1 MKFLDP
7 KEKPLKY
14 STGDLL
20 KDLYRYGKPYRR
32 GLVVGTIL
40 RVIGDLA
47 SLYRPVAFALLIN
60 ELMHP
65 TDKVALHVSLII
77 VSWFTATAIRY
88 TFLYQ
93 AKKIIYYI
101 GLLLMVDSEKHM
113 LAVLFAKDSAWHEQ
127 ESSGVKIKRI
137 DKGSLAYNDVLRAW
151 VNIYVSIIIN
161 FIAIPFIF
169 YKLNPITA
177 ICIVVYMVSY
187 FVISRKLQKRGVF
200 AHHNYQIEDEKVSG
214 LVTEAIGNI
223 RTVRLLGLGDEIR
236 KRVAVLFGTVLIWG
250 KRRLMGFQFRGH
262 FCATYTEFWRLLILV
277 FVAFGILHGHYEIG
291 FIVLFHNYF
300 SEIATAIQELADVSQ
315 DMVVAEQSIAR
326 MHHMIGREVP
336 KDSGTANFPTDW
348 QTLEVKN
355 LSFAYGDQAALSN
368 LSFTIKKGDRVGIV
382 GLSGAGKS
390 TLFKLLLN
398 ERGDYDGTI
407 SVGGVD
413 IRTIKQKEY
422 YSHVSVVPQDTEVF
436 NLTLKDNIAM
446 VSEKKSKELL
456 DTALDVSHVR
466 EFLPKLPEGIDS
478 LIGERGVKLS
488 GGERQRLGIA
498 RAIYKD
504 PSILLLDEATSH
516 LDLESEEK
524 IKDSL
529 HQFFQN
535 VTALVIAHRL
545 TTIRE
550 MDKIIVIEKG
560 KILEQGSFDELM
572 AKEGRF
578 HELWQKQKFD

>member
-7 KEKPLKY
+7 NEKQLEY
-14 STGDLL
+14 SSFDLS
-20 KDLYRYGKPYRR
+20 KDLWRYGKQYRW
-32 GLVVGTIL
+32 GLIVGTIL
-40 RVIGDLA
+40 RVLGDLA
-47 SLYRPVAFALLIN
+47 SLYRPVAFALLVN
-60 ELMHP
+60 ELTHP
-65 TDKVALHVSLII
+65 SDKTVLHISLII
-77 VSWFTATAIRY
+77 LSWFVATGLRY
-88 TFLYQ
+88 SLLYY
-93 AKKIIYYI
+93 AKKLIYYI
-101 GLLLMVDSEKHM
+101 GLLVKADSEKHM
-113 LAVLFAKDSAWHEQ
+113 LAILFSKDSSWHEK

-137 DKGSLAYNDVLRAW
+137 DKGTAGYNDVLRAW
-151 VNIYVSIIIN
+151 VNFYVSIIIN

-169 YKLNPITA
+169 FKLDRVTA
-177 ICIVVYMVSY
+177 IFAVVYLVSY
-187 FVISRKLQKRGVF
+187 FFLSRKLQKPGVF
-200 AHHNYQIEDEKVSG
+200 AHHNYQIEDEKLGG

-223 RTVRLLGLGDEIR
+223 RTVRLLGLGEEIK
-236 KRVAVLFGTVLIWG
+236 KRVVVLYENVLSWG
-250 KRRLMGFQFRGH
+250 KRRIMGFQFRGH
-262 FCATYTEFWRLLILV
+262 FCAIYTEFWRMIILG
-277 FVAFGILHGHYEIG
+277 FVAFGIINGHYEIG

-300 SEIATAIQELADVSQ
+300 TEIATAIQELADVSQ

-326 MHHMIGREVP
+326 MHHLIGREVP
-336 KDSGTANFPTDW
+336 PEKADAVFPKEWDI
-348 QTLEVKN
+348 LEVKN
-355 LSFAYGDQAALSN
+355 LSFAYDGQIALKN
-368 LSFTIKKGDRVGIV
+368 VSFTVKKGERVGVV

-398 ERGDYDGTI
+398 ERGDYEGTI
-407 SVGGVD
+407 SIGGVD

-422 YSHVSVVPQDTEVF
+422 YRHVSVVPQDTEVF

-446 VSEKKSKELL
+446 VSEKKSEARLQ
-456 DTALDVSHVR
+456 TALDVSHVR
-466 EFLPKLPEGIDS
+466 EFLAKLPQGIDS

-560 KILEQGSFDELM
+560 KIIEEGSFNELI
-572 AKEGRF
+572 KKKGRF
-578 HELWQKQKFD
+578 HELWEKQKFD